1 MKPNFEPAKRD
12 ATFIALPLIALF
24 ILKLV
29 QGDALSMIELSD
41 FSLATSI
48 MYGQLLAKTLD
59 VADKNKNK
67 KKDKFSSYQVKIF
80 VFSFL
85 SIILYICLQLVDGVS
100 KYIYWFQTVW
110 FFVSLFLY
118 VIYSTVIDDIKNG

>member
-29 QGDALSMIELSD
+29 EGDALSMVELSD

-59 VADKNKNK
+59 VSDKNK

-85 SIILYICLQLVDGVS
+85 SIILYICLQLVDDVS
-100 KYIYWFQTVW
+100 KYIYWFQAGW
-110 FFVSLFLY
+110 FFISLFLY
-118 VIYSTVIDDIKNG
+118 IIYSTVIEDIKNG